1 MNKSA
6 EYFTKNRYWGNKVNN
21 EYFSR
26 YGESMLI
33 NDMLEEC
40 AGNIVNIVV
49 ILPSAAIHDN
59 TVCTPIL

>member
-6 EYFTKNRYWGNKVNN
+6 EYFTKNRYSGNKVNN

-40 AGNIVNIVV
+40 AGNIVNIVFFFT
-49 ILPSAAIHDN
+49 I
-59 TVCTPIL
+59 